1 MRCYLFRNGH
11 IAAVEMLT
19 AASDEA
25 LVAQAREIFAKRE
38 TNYDGFEVWDRA
50 RLIYRSPDLPPAYR
64 SAPLDRRSYYR
75 LYLLGDDGVIRGYF
89 DFAAEADDAAYEMAQ
104 LAFDACS
111 DRVTQFELWH
121 DSRRINPAAPAL
133 MTNETQVVN
142 GRQANIVS
150 LEERMRDSRWAI
162 ASSERLLARL
172 NALKAPHASPDRET
186 VH

>member
-11 IAAVEMLT
+11 IAAVEVLN

-25 LVAQAREIFAKRE
+25 HVAQAHELFAKRE
-38 TNYDGFEVWDRA
+38 TKFDGFEVWDRA
-50 RLIYRSPDLPPAYR
+50 RLVYRSPDLPPAYR
-64 SAPLDRRSYYR
+64 SAPPNGQSYYR

-89 DFAAEADDAAYEMAQ
+89 DFAAEADDVAYEMAQ

-111 DRVTQFELWH
+111 DRAAQFELWH
-121 DSRRINPAAPAL
+121 DSHLVNPAAPAL
-133 MTNETQVVN
+133 MTNQAQVVN
-142 GRQANIVS
+142 GHQAHVVS

-172 NALKAPHASPDRET
+172 RDLKTPSVSAD
-186 VH
+186 